1 MQTGLAQFMRNV
13 LLIVG
18 ALFPIVN
25 PLGNVP
31 IVLTLTVGF
40 TSAMR
45 TVLARKI
52 ALNGFVL
59 LVGSILI
66 GTNILAFFGISLPV
80 VQVGGGMVVIATAW
94 SLLNRKDDQD
104 GRADS
109 KHSASASD
117 PYRRAFYPLTLP
129 LTVGPGSISVAIAV
143 GANRPQGA
151 ESNWSY
157 LAAAILGAIVIA
169 ITIYVSYRFAQ
180 SLARV
185 LGDTAMNVIIR
196 LSSFILLCIGVQI
209 GWNGVSTLLRSLVA
223 HP

>member
-1 MQTGLAQFMRNV
+1 MQAGLAEFV
-13 LLIVG
+13 KSALLIIG

-25 PLGNVP
+25 PLGNIP
-31 IVLTLTVGF
+31 IFLTLTRDF
-40 TSAMR
+40 TSDMR

-59 LVGSILI
+59 LVASILI

-94 SLLNRKDDQD
+94 SLLNRRDEPDARPEQ
-104 GRADS
+104 

-117 PYRRAFYPLTLP
+117 LSRRAFYPLTLP
-129 LTVGPGSISVAIAV
+129 LTVGPGSISVAITL
-143 GANRPQGA
+143 GANRPQGN
-151 ESNWSY
+151 EPHWSY
-157 LAAAILGAIVIA
+157 LTAAILGATLVA
-169 ITIYVSYRFAQ
+169 ITIYLSYRFAQ

-185 LGDTAMNVIIR
+185 LGDTAMSVVIR

-209 GWNGVSTLLRSLVA
+209 SWNGASALLHSVLTR
-223 HP
+223 P

>member
-1 MQTGLAQFMRNV
+1 MQTGLAQFVRNV

-31 IVLTLTVGF
+31 IFLTLTAGF

-94 SLLNRKDDQD
+94 GLLNRRDDQD
-104 GRADS
+104 GRPDS

-117 PYRRAFYPLTLP
+117 PLSPRLLSVDAAADGGAGLDLGGDHCRSQSSSRCRIQLVLSGGCDPGRDCGRDHHLFQLP
-129 LTVGPGSISVAIAV
+129 FRAIA
-143 GANRPQGA
+143 RP
-151 ESNWSY
+151 
-157 LAAAILGAIVIA
+157 
-169 ITIYVSYRFAQ
+169 
-180 SLARV
+180 
-185 LGDTAMNVIIR
+185 
-196 LSSFILLCIGVQI
+196 
-209 GWNGVSTLLRSLVA
+209 RSG
-223 HP
+223 